1 MFVSELGCIEFQ
13 SQKWE
18 ERLHSKRRSSKCRSR
33 WSNWSRSIA
42 RTLISSPI
50 SKATTTGIEVIWF
63 YYDLILECTQS
74 KNSVVTGSEAVD
86 EICKL
91 PSKG

>member
-50 SKATTTGIEVIWF
+50 SKATTTGFVI
-63 YYDLILECTQS
+63 DLFRLYWNIFGLLVS
-74 KNSVVTGSEAVD
+74 PGSLY
-86 EICKL
+86 IHT
-91 PSKG
+91 